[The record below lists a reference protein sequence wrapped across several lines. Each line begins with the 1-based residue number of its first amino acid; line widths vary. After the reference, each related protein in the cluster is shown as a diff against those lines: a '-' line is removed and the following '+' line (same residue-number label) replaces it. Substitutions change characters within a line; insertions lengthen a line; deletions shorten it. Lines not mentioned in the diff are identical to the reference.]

1 MLCLCFQLEEELLQV
16 QGTYSALNTQLMM
29 ELPVLTRCGIEVL
42 SLATRS
48 LISARMYLQGH
59 IAHLYLNLAQVRS
72 IMQDVICDCRDK
84 QHSN

>member
-1 MLCLCFQLEEELLQV
+1 M
-16 QGTYSALNTQLMM
+16 QGTYNALNTQLMM

-59 IAHLYLNLAQVRS
+59 LARLYLNLAQVTDYIVCYS
-72 IMQDVICDCRDK
+72 GLQSQKV
-84 QHSN
+84 NFTL